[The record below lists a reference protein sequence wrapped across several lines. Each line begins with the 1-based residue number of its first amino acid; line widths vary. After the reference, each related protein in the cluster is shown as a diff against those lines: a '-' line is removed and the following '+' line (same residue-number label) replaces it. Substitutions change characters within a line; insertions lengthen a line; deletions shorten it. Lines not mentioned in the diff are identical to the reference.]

1 MLLINAVKDAR
12 TAQVKIL
19 IKVGIDVNEADENGL
34 TGLIHCC
41 FLQDARARMKIL
53 RYLVAA
59 GANLDKKDNYGRTVL
74 SWACLKGRV
83 EVVRYLLND
92 PLCIDLRVDVT
103 DKAGN
108 NTLLLSV
115 ISGNFLLVKMMVE
128 VLRDTARATE
138 INKANN
144 DGMRPLIAAFLRGDK
159 LCAQFLIKQAGS
171 SVSSVLKYHRA
182 LQNGSLKF
190 STRSSLLFNS
200 PQGNFHIVGS
210 EQTSKRF
217 VQFTEDDIFEFLFAK
232 REDMSYAQT
241 SKSEEIKLD
250 NNNNN
255 PAQKHLLFSRKP
267 GIRKQGT
274 VLLFQPQ
281 RRRSAETTADTFT
294 SPARNTS
301 RSANVTREE
310 SQSGAGSSSRTS
322 VQKLLILYAEQIS
335 PSYRQGLPICR
346 YTPTQPDILN
356 ESSGDSDCRPSSLLP
371 GNESDRRL
379 HALADSMVGSLPG
392 LLGESLIDQQLRF
405 KHARNSR
412 AASMQVPRLPALP
425 VGRGRVKRTR
435 SSTIMSVNKNYANSN
450 SVMTS
455 NKNNL

>member
-128 VLRDTARATE
+128 VLRDTARAIE

-190 STRSSLLFNS
+190 STPSSLLFNS
-200 PQGNFHIVGS
+200 PQGNFYIVGS

-217 VQFTEDDIFEFLFAK
+217 VQFTEDDIFEFLFAN
-232 REDMSYAQT
+232 D
-241 SKSEEIKLD
+241 EEIKLD

-255 PAQKHLLFSRKP
+255 PAQKHLLLSRKP

-274 VLLFQPQ
+274 VLSFQPQ
-281 RRRSAETTADTFT
+281 RHRSADTSEINTFT
-294 SPARNTS
+294 SPVRNTS

-310 SQSGAGSSSRTS
+310 SQSAGSSSRTS

-356 ESSGDSDCRPSSLLP
+356 ESSGDSDCRPFSLLP

-392 LLGESLIDQQLRF
+392 LLGESLMDQQLRF

-435 SSTIMSVNKNYANSN
+435 SSTIMSVNKNYTNSN